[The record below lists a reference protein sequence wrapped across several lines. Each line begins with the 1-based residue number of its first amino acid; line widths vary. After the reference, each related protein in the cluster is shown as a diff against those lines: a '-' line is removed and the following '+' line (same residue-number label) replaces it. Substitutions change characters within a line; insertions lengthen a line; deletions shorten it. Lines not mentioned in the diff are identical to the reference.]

1 MRNYMWKIQ
10 WRDKKEVSLARQIFL
25 SLRERILSGQLTAGE
40 TLPSTRELA
49 ASLGVSRNTV
59 CEAYDML
66 LAEGFTV
73 SRQGAPTRIAG
84 EVCLDQRT
92 DGGPDKPV
100 KAEPDGL
107 LWDFRTGRPDV
118 TLFPWKLWNK
128 MLGEAA
134 GQLPLEQ
141 WGYTGPQGYEPLC
154 GEIARWLL
162 RSRGML
168 VEPADIFITAGATQA
183 FCLLVGL
190 LHKAG
195 TSFVLE
201 NPSHPAI
208 HTVITDRGYP
218 VQWLEVDEQGAAVEA
233 LDGSAVSA
241 VYVTPSHQFPLG
253 GILPAGRRA
262 ALIRLA
268 RDNDFYIIEDDYD
281 GEFRYAGPAIS
292 PLYSLDASHVIY
304 VGTFSKVLFPALRLG
319 FVILPKPLQEK
330 WRHYRKYMD
339 VQNPVLE
346 QAALTAFLRTRA
358 MDKHIRR
365 MRRSYGEKRSCLLQA
380 VQANFSNSVCPWGD
394 ASGLHVA
401 LQFPGAEFGER
412 FVQDSR
418 AAGLGIRPV
427 TWLCPS
433 PQKKHR
439 DKLLLGYG
447 HLSAGQIQKGLQDL
461 RRLMERGDYGYV
473 TRGS

>member
-1 MRNYMWKIQ
+1 MWKIQ
-10 WRDKKEVSLARQIFL
+10 WQDKKELSLARQIFL
-25 SLRERILSGQLTAGE
+25 SLRERILAGQLAAGE
-40 TLPSTRELA
+40 RMPSTRELA
-49 ASLGVSRNTV
+49 GSLGVSRNTV

-73 SRQGAPTRIAG
+73 SRQGAPTRIARD
-84 EVCLDQRT
+84 VCLDYRSAGVAT
-92 DGGPDKPV
+92 APV
-100 KAEPDGL
+100 KPEADRL
-107 LWDFRTGRPDV
+107 LWDFATGRPDV
-118 TLFPWKLWNK
+118 TLFPWKLWSK

-134 GQLPLEQ
+134 CQLSPGQ
-141 WGYTGPQGYEPLC
+141 WGYSSPKGYELLC

-168 VEPADIFITAGATQA
+168 VEPADVFITAGATQA
-183 FCLLVGL
+183 FYLLAGL
-190 LHKAG
+190 LHKTGAP
-195 TSFVLE
+195 FVLE
-201 NPSHPAI
+201 SPSHPAMY
-208 HTVITDRGYP
+208 TVITDRGYP
-218 VQWLEVDEQGAAVEA
+218 VQWLEVDEQGAMIDTLTE
-233 LDGSAVSA
+233 SAVSA

-304 VGTFSKVLFPALRLG
+304 VGTFSKTLFPALRLG

-365 MRRSYGEKRSCLLQA
+365 MRRCYGEKRSCFLQA
-380 VQANFSNSVCPWGD
+380 VQKHFADSVCPWGD

-412 FVQDSR
+412 FVEESR

-427 TWLCPS
+427 NRLCPS
-433 PQKKHR
+433 LHKQHR

-447 HLSAGQIQKGLQDL
+447 HLNAGKIQEGMSVL